1 MMPPAL
7 LVMVCVLMALDVM
20 ATPLDAINRFGL
32 SVRGLILPLLSSV
45 ALLPCRVS
53 AVPPMLWMTP
63 RLPVASTVIVTLLTL
78 VL

>member
-32 SVRGLILPLLSSV
+32 SVGADLAAIVQRRIA
-45 ALLPCRVS
+45 ALQVS